1 MKNQEQ
7 DDSKSRRN
15 FLKTGLTVGAGALLG
30 TALLNTDKIRAQGD
44 GEKIKLLTQD
54 GKLVEVE
61 KRHLTVDPAP
71 ADKDA
76 AREGIP
82 GRKFVMVIDLAR
94 CKNARKCVEKCQE
107 GHNLAPNMEWMNVYL
122 LKDSKETAPY
132 WFPRPCFHCDN
143 PMCVS
148 VCPVGATFKRT
159 DGIVLV
165 DTDRCIGCK
174 FCMTGCPYSARV
186 FHWSE
191 PQEDTE
197 YSPLTYSPEV
207 ARPGVEGTVGKCVFC
222 ADLLR
227 KNELPRCVQGCPMG
241 VIYFGDLNED
251 SVTNGTETVIFSEL
265 IRDRAGYRYLEN
277 LGTRPSVYYLPPVNR
292 SFPVERGLDGLPEE
306 HADKYKETELYK
318 QYQKSLE
325 NGNE

>member
-1 MKNQEQ
+1 MKNNQSPE
-7 DDSKSRRN
+7 SSNGRRS
-15 FLKTGLTVGAGALLG
+15 FLKTGLTLGAGAVIG
-30 TALLNTDKIRAQGD
+30 TALLKSDDGQAQES

-54 GKLVEVE
+54 GKLVEVD
-61 KRHLTVDPAP
+61 KKHLSVDPRP
-71 ADKDA
+71 ATGEDA
-76 AREGIP
+76 RQGIP

-107 GHNLAPNMEWMNVYL
+107 GHHLTAGMEWLNVYL

-148 VCPVGATFKRT
+148 VCPVGATYKRT

-165 DTDRCIGCK
+165 DSDRCIGCK

-186 FHWSE
+186 FHWAE
-191 PQEDTE
+191 PHHGEE
-197 YSPLTYSPEV
+197 VENMTYSPETSL
-207 ARPGVEGTVGKCVFC
+207 PGVEGTVGKCVFC

-227 KNELPRCVQGCPMG
+227 KNELPRCVTGCPMG
-241 VIYFGDLNED
+241 VIYFGDVNED
-251 SVTNGTETVIFSEL
+251 TVTNGTETAIFSDL
-265 IRDRAGYRYLEN
+265 IRERAGYRYLEN

-292 SFPVERGLDGLPEE
+292 QFPVERGFDGLTPEIR
-306 HADKYKETELYK
+306 DNYKDTELY
-318 QYQKSLE
+318 QKLVN
-325 NGNE
+325 NGDE

>member
-1 MKNQEQ
+1 MNDENQNN
-7 DDSKSRRN
+7 SKSRRD
-15 FLKTGLTVGAGALLG
+15 FLKAGITVGAGAFLG
-30 TALLNTDKIRAQGD
+30 TTLLHSDSISAQSG

-54 GKLVEVE
+54 GKLVEVD
-61 KRHLTVDPAP
+61 KKHLSVDPTP
-71 ADKDA
+71 ADRSKS
-76 AREGIP
+76 REGLP
-82 GRKFVMVIDLAR
+82 GRKFIMVIDLAR

-107 GHNLAPNMEWMNVYL
+107 GHNLAPNVEWLNIYL

-148 VCPVGATFKRT
+148 VCPVGATYKRS

-186 FHWSE
+186 FNWSE
-191 PQEDTE
+191 PPEDKD

-241 VIYFGDLNED
+241 VIYFGDINED
-251 SVTNGTETVIFSEL
+251 SVTNGTETVVFSDL

-292 SFPVERGLDGLPEE
+292 SFPVERGMESLPEE
-306 HADKYKETELYK
+306 QLEKYKETDL
-318 QYQKSLE
+318 YQKLNSTTD
-325 NGNE
+325 GNE